1 MSYWQVRSL
10 LLYLALFL
18 AFSYAHPTPT
28 LTNEHNR
35 PARSTVADPER
46 GFLSSSEP
54 QMSKMQVYPL
64 DGPYSSMHSRRLL
77 ASPSPAQSSIESDQ
91 NDYAL
96 YEEWLRDEGSQATQR
111 LIQAYRRTGS
121 GSGSGATSAPTV
133 APSGAPSV
141 APSGAP
147 SVAPSGAP
155 TEPATTVD
163 ITASNTQEAKQTL
176 NIEVSVTAADYN
188 GPAGE
193 TTRQVVTCSLGKKA
207 GTMTQGSDGVCAHN
221 TGCDTVTT
229 AAPARRGA
237 VVITVKYYIDP
248 ATSSVTL
255 TAVVA
260 SADAITATSLA
271 AAVEAV
277 IEANPAF
284 AGVTAPTI
292 LSIQQAT
299 VVEKA
304 ADDDSNSSGILI
316 AVIIVCVLLV
326 IAAGIGGFVYY
337 RKTHEAESDHAPM
350 ETEMQ
355 DAPTETILI
364 QQAPGGIAPGV
375 LYSVE
380 FDNGNNKSKEIDL

>member
-1 MSYWQVRSL
+1 MQ
-10 LLYLALFL
+10 
-18 AFSYAHPTPT
+18 P
-28 LTNEHNR
+28 
-35 PARSTVADPER
+35 
-46 GFLSSSEP
+46 SSQPSAKP
-54 QMSKMQVYPL
+54 
-64 DGPYSSMHSRRLL
+64 SSM
-77 ASPSPAQSSIESDQ
+77 PSLPPSAMPA
-91 NDYAL
+91 
-96 YEEWLRDEGSQATQR
+96 
-111 LIQAYRRTGS
+111 
-121 GSGSGATSAPTV
+121 
-133 APSGAPSV
+133 
-141 APSGAP
+141 
-147 SVAPSGAP
+147 
-155 TEPATTVD
+155 EPATTVD
-163 ITASNTQEAKQTL
+163 ITASNTQEAIQTI
-176 NIEVSVTAADYN
+176 NMEVSVTAADFN

-193 TTRQVVTCSLGKKA
+193 ATRLAVTCGVGIKA

-221 TGCDTVTT
+221 QGCDTVAT

-271 AAVEAV
+271 AALDAV
-277 IEANPAF
+277 IAANPAWV

-299 VVEKA
+299 VVETA